1 MIEIQ
6 SKRVKGAGK
15 GEEMKFPT
23 INFILD
29 ELPNGLEQGLYATF
43 GQLGSGVSLVSI
55 DKGKYRIET
64 HIINIKDIYTK
75 KVNVGVGAIY
85 NIKFLDK
92 LRNPK
97 RTRDIKKLI
106 DDDIA
111 LAKDYFTKF
120 KTCLSCQLCYI
131 QDYGYSN
138 YTVEGSNI
146 GCYADVFGEVE
157 YNSYSYSEEVYN
169 SYDCKYMSPGEHWDL
184 DVDGENEKPSD
195 QWIKSTVRDIKLDYI
210 LNKKK

>member
-29 ELPNGLEQGLYATF
+29 ELPSGLEQGLYATV
-43 GQLGSGVSLVSI
+43 GKLGSGVSLISI

-64 HIINIKDIYTK
+64 HIINIKGYNSRIN
-75 KVNVGVGAIY
+75 VNVGSEY
-85 NIKFLDK
+85 HIKFLDK
-92 LRNPK
+92 LRDPK

-106 DDDIA
+106 EDDLA
-111 LAKDYFTKF
+111 LARDYFTKF

-138 YTVEGSNI
+138 YTVEGSDI

-157 YNSYSYSEEVYN
+157 YDSYYSEEVYN

>member
-1 MIEIQ
+1 MIEIL

-15 GEEMKFPT
+15 GVQMKFPT

-29 ELPNGLEQGLYATF
+29 ELPNGLEQGLYATV
-43 GQLGSGVSLVSI
+43 GQLGGGVSLISM

-64 HIINIKDIYTK
+64 HIINIKDRYNSRIN
-75 KVNVGVGAIY
+75 VNVDSEY

-92 LRNPK
+92 LRDPK
-97 RTRDIKKLI
+97 KTRDIKKLI
-106 DDDIA
+106 EDDLA
-111 LAKDYFTKF
+111 LTRDYFTKF

-146 GCYADVFGEVE
+146 GCYADIFGEVD
-157 YNSYSYSEEVYN
+157 YDSYFSIEEYN
-169 SYDCKYMSPGEHWDL
+169 SYDCKYMIPGEHWDL
-184 DVDGENEKPSD
+184 DVDGENDKPSD
-195 QWIKSTVRDIKLDYI
+195 QWIKSTMRDIRIDYI
-210 LNKKK
+210 LNK

>member
-1 MIEIQ
+1 MIEIT
-6 SKRVKGAGK
+6 SKRIKGSGK
-15 GEEMKFPT
+15 GEQMKFPT

-29 ELPNGLEQGLYATF
+29 KLPNGLEQGLYATV
-43 GQLGSGVSLVSI
+43 GQLGRGVSLISI

-64 HIINIKDIYTK
+64 HIINAGDRWNNKIT
-75 KVNVGVGAIY
+75 VNVGSDY

-92 LRNPK
+92 LRDPK
-97 RTRDIKKLI
+97 RTRDIENLI
-106 DDDIA
+106 KGDLD
-111 LAKDYFTKF
+111 LAKDYFDKF

-138 YTVEGSNI
+138 YTVEGSDI

-157 YNSYSYSEEVYN
+157 YDSYYSEEVYN
-169 SYDCKYMSPGEHWDL
+169 SYGCKYMSPGEHWDL